1 MRPMSPGL
9 RSSLLRLLPL
19 AAALVLIWLVLRSVA
34 LADVLAHLRRLDA
47 ADVLALALANA
58 LVLATF
64 SARWWLLLR
73 ALGHPVAYLRLVG
86 YRLAGFA
93 VSYFTPGPHFGGEPV
108 QVYLLTVRQGLPMS
122 AALTS
127 VVLDKTLEMLVNF
140 VFLAGGALLVLRSSA
155 AGGGDAQVMA
165 SALALIA
172 LPAALLLGLG
182 LDKHPVT
189 AALRAAGALLR
200 WAPGRRAR
208 PPGWVAQTHLYR
220 TVYAS
225 EEQGSVL
232 LRRRPFYVLGA
243 AGVSLVSWVG
253 IIGEFWLM
261 TALLGLNLTLAE
273 ALLALVAARAAILL
287 PLPAAVGALEA
298 SQAIAMAR
306 LGLPPAAGVSLSLLI
321 RARDVTLALAGAAL
335 GAALAS
341 RRREAPVE
349 SGD

>member
-1 MRPMSPGL
+1 MSSRL
-9 RSSLLRLLPL
+9 RSSLLRVLPM
-19 AAALVLIWLVLRSVA
+19 AAALALIWLVLRSVA

-73 ALGHPVAYLRLVG
+73 ALGHPVAYLRLMG

-93 VSYFTPGPHFGGEPV
+93 VSYFTPGPHLGGEPV
-108 QVYLLTVRQGLPMS
+108 QVYLVTARQGVPVS

-140 VFLAGGALLVLRSSA
+140 VFLAAGALFVLRSRA
-155 AGGGDAQVMA
+155 AGSGDAQVMA
-165 SALALIA
+165 SALALVA
-172 LPAALLLGLG
+172 LPAGLLLALGLG
-182 LDKHPVT
+182 RHPAT
-189 AALRAAGALLR
+189 AALRSAGALLR
-200 WAPGRRAR
+200 RMPGQRAR
-208 PPGWVAQTHLYR
+208 PPGWIAATHLYQ
-220 TVYAS
+220 TVRAS
-225 EEQGSVL
+225 EEQGSAL
-232 LRRRPFYVLGA
+232 LRRRPLYVLGA
-243 AGVSLVSWVG
+243 VGASLVSWVG
-253 IIGEFWLM
+253 IVGEFWLM
-261 TALLGLNLTLAE
+261 TALLGLDLTLAE

-335 GAALAS
+335 GAALAG
-341 RRREAPVE
+341 RRREAQAE